1 MYSRHFSACRW
12 LLELV
17 YDKEMITRRE
27 IDELWMKEKNL
38 SDGLA
43 MDPRNLQR
51 YKKTLKE
58 SFGIDICCKQG
69 GDYAYFIKNPEIL
82 QNNHLPIW
90 LLNILAINEK
100 MKRCLSLMNRI
111 RLEYIPSGGE
121 KLETVIDAML
131 GNQKMAFRYQK
142 YGNVEW
148 RDFIVGLCGLVLYRR
163 RWYIIGELENQK
175 KYTFS
180 IDRMIS
186 SSLTNMEYVVDPSF
200 SIDDYFCEIYGIYN
214 SGRAL
219 ERIVLRAFGEEAY
232 HMRDLPIHQSQQDI
246 GSGDGYSD
254 FMIKVRPNKELMSYI
269 ISRSNCLKILS
280 PEPIVEEFKEIIA
293 SIMKN
298 YQSVMIL

>member
-186 SSLTNMEYVVDPSF
+186 SSLTNMEYVVDPGF

-219 ERIVLRAFGEEAY
+219 ESIVLRAFGEEAY
-232 HMRDLPIHQSQQDI
+232 HMRDLPIHQSQQEI

-269 ISRSNCLKILS
+269 ISRSNRLKILS

>member
-1 MYSRHFSACRW
+1 MYSKHFSACRW

-27 IDELWMKEKNL
+27 IDELWIKEKNL

-58 SFGIDICCKQG
+58 CFGIDICCKQR
-69 GDYAYFIKNPEIL
+69 GDYAYYIKNPQIL
-82 QNNHLPIW
+82 KNNHLPIW

-100 MKRCLSLMNRI
+100 MKRCLSLTNRI

-121 KLETVIDAML
+121 KLETVINAML

-142 YGNVEW
+142 YCEVEW

-163 RWYIIGELENQK
+163 RWYIIGELDNQK

-180 IDRMIS
+180 LDRMIS
-186 SSLTNMEYVVDPSF
+186 SSLTNMEFEVDPNFNIDEYF
-200 SIDDYFCEIYGIYN
+200 SEIYGIYN
-214 SGRAL
+214 SGRDM
-219 ERIVLRAFGEEAY
+219 ESIVLRAFGEEAY
-232 HMRDLPIHQSQQDI
+232 HMRDLPIHQSQQEI
-246 GSGDGYSD
+246 GIGEGYSD
-254 FMIKVRPNKELMSYI
+254 FMIRVRPNNELMSYI
-269 ISRSNCLKILS
+269 ISRTNRLKILS
-280 PEPIVEEFKEIIA
+280 PEPIAEEFKKILA

-298 YQSVMIL
+298 YQSVMNH